1 MDNRL
6 ALVKLV
12 DRCGRFEVGGQAD
25 KSLLMHEPPN

>member
-25 KSLLMHEPPN
+25 KFIAYA